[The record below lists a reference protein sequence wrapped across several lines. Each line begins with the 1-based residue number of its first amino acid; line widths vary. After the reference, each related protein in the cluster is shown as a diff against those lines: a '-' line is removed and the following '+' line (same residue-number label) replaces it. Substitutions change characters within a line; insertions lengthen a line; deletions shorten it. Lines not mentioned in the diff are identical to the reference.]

1 MFISL
6 DSNVLHNLELLSL
19 FVAASDGENFIEE
32 TSNSGKS
39 ETEYK
44 ESNRLNSGSYSSG
57 RRLVGLGHKPSKL
70 AITGS
75 NPVDRTNVLSVSAL
89 IIALRSLWRLD
100 PYFDLVFYTILSFC
114 LHQFDLALNKSV
126 FFAGLFFS
134 DSIFQ
139 HRYRNMFFS
148 ANLTPKVA
156 LYFLSFPH

>member
-1 MFISL
+1 
-6 DSNVLHNLELLSL
+6 
-19 FVAASDGENFIEE
+19 
-32 TSNSGKS
+32 
-39 ETEYK
+39 
-44 ESNRLNSGSYSSG
+44 
-57 RRLVGLGHKPSKL
+57 
-70 AITGS
+70 
-75 NPVDRTNVLSVSAL
+75 
-89 IIALRSLWRLD
+89 LRSLWRLD

-114 LHQFDLALNKSV
+114 LHQFNLALNKSV